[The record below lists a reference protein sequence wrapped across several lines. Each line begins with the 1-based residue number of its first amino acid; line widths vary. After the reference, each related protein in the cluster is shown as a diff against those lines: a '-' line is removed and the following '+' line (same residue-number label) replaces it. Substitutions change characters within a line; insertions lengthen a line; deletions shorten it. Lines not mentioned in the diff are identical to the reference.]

1 MKRLVLSVLAVGMLV
16 NFSGCAVK
24 SGNTKLE
31 NLNRQDVTKVI
42 TKGSTTE
49 NGVRE
54 LFGEPQSTDFM
65 ADGRKKWKY
74 SFMKKS
80 EKGVNYV
87 PVVNWFT
94 RGTNDEIKSL
104 VVIFKNDLVD
114 DYMFSSS
121 KGETNSGAFN

>member
-1 MKRLVLSVLAVGMLV
+1 MKRLILSSIAFGMLV
-16 NFSGCAVK
+16 SFSGCAVK
-24 SGNTKLE
+24 SGNVKLE
-31 NLNRQDVTKVI
+31 NLKREDVSKVI
-42 TKGSTTE
+42 VKGSTTE

-104 VVIFKNDLVD
+104 VVIFKNDVVD

>member
-1 MKRLVLSVLAVGMLV
+1 MKRLVLNVLALGILVG
-16 NFSGCAVK
+16 FSGCAVK
-24 SGNTKLE
+24 SGNVTLE
-31 NLNRQDVTKVI
+31 NLERQDIKQVI
-42 TKGSTTE
+42 VKGSTTE

-74 SFMKKS
+74 SFMEKS
-80 EKGVNYV
+80 EKGINYV
-87 PVVNWFT
+87 PLVNWFT
-94 RGTNDEIKSL
+94 RGTNDTIKSL
-104 VVIFKNDLVD
+104 VVIFKNDKVN

>member
-1 MKRLVLSVLAVGMLV
+1 MKRLVLNVLAVGMLV
-16 NFSGCAVK
+16 IISGCAVK
-24 SGNTKLE
+24 SGNTRLE
-31 NLNRQDVTKVI
+31 NLNRQDLTKVI
-42 TKGSTTE
+42 EKGSTTE
-49 NGVRE
+49 NGIRE
-54 LFGEPQSTDFM
+54 LFGEPQSIDFM

-74 SFMKKS
+74 SFIKKS

>member
-1 MKRLVLSVLAVGMLV
+1 MKRLVLCIIALSMLIG
-16 NFSGCAVK
+16 FSGCAVK
-24 SGNTKLE
+24 SGNAKLE
-31 NLNRQDVTKVI
+31 NLNRQDVAKVI

-74 SFMKKS
+74 SFIKKS

-114 DYMFSSS
+114 DYMFSNS